1 MYPLNEGAPLRSS
14 APLTSQHRH
23 PHTHQ
28 CPSRRTHTPYD
39 QQWRVRCLCMTG
51 SGWAGDHLQTS
62 MACPQCPAMPRS
74 NFGSLPL
81 KALHSISDLPTHSCR
96 DRAHLGMEI
105 PRWSAA
111 PPPRQ
116 DPCPFMHPWLT
127 EGPQAHKRFARGGGT
142 ACSRDLSVRTMRL
155 LGTGWCSD
163 GRRQLGSCR

>member
-1 MYPLNEGAPLRSS
+1 MIASVYPFNEGAPLRSS

-96 DRAHLGMEI
+96 DRAVCVPA
-105 PRWSAA
+105 PRYGDTKVVRRPSTAA
-111 PPPRQ
+111 RPLSLYAPMAHRRSSSSQ
-116 DPCPFMHPWLT
+116 AVCP
-127 EGPQAHKRFARGGGT
+127 GRG
-142 ACSRDLSVRTMRL
+142 DRL
-155 LGTGWCSD
+155 LA
-163 GRRQLGSCR
+163 RLIR